1 MTIKVAWDTVGERI
15 ILWTFEGFWT
25 WDEVHGAT
33 EQTIAIRK
41 AARMTENIALIFDL
55 TNASAIRMKELKKAY
70 EALTFNPEGR
80 DMVVVVG
87 RNVFVQTMVDIL
99 RQRYLDLADQFVSAE
114 TLNDARRLIRIHRT
128 GKP

>member
-1 MTIKVAWDTVGERI
+1 MTIKVAWDTVGERM

-25 WDEVHGAT
+25 WDEVRGAT
-33 EQTIAIRK
+33 EQTVAIRK
-41 AARMTENIALIFDL
+41 AAKMKEDIALILDL
-55 TNASAIRMKELKKAY
+55 TNASSIRMKELKKAH

-80 DMVVVVG
+80 EMLVIVG
-87 RNVFVQTMVDIL
+87 RNVFIQTMVDIL

-114 TLNDARRLIRIHRT
+114 SLNDARRLIRIHRT